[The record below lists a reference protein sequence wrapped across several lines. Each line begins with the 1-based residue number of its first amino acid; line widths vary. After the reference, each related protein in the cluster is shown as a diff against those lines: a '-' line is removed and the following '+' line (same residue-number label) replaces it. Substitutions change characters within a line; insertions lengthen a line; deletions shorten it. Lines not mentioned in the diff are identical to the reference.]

1 MNFSFTVIFPDERYF
16 YYIGTKV
23 GGMEGYI
30 LLWLLPREFHTIT
43 ISFTVHFVYILQFAN
58 DLDDKFFFLDF
69 LNAEKGK
76 RHAESKIIRQETVF
90 NDRCDIYY
98 LYVSKVKYSLQII
111 VKFIDC

>member
-58 DLDDKFFFLDF
+58 DLDDKFFFFLDF
-69 LNAEKGK
+69 SNAEKGK
-76 RHAESKIIRQETVF
+76 RHAESKISRQETVF

-98 LYVSKVKYSLQII
+98 LYVSEVKYSL
-111 VKFIDC
+111 

>member
-30 LLWLLPREFHTIT
+30 LLWLLPREFHKLPFRSPF
-43 ISFTVHFVYILQFAN
+43 ISYIYCNSPMILMIS
-58 DLDDKFFFLDF
+58 FFFLDF
-69 LNAEKGK
+69 LNAEKEK
-76 RHAESKIIRQETVF
+76 RHAQSKITRQETVF